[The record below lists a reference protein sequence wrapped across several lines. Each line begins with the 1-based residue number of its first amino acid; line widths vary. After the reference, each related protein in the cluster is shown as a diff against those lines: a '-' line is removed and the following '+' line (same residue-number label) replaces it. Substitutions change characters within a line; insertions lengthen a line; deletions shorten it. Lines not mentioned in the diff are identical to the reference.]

1 MSAKLV
7 VRPIAHRT
15 LRSSIVQ
22 TLREAIQ
29 RRRLAPGARLS
40 DSELATQLG
49 VSHSTVR
56 EALHQLTHERL
67 VVSTPHRGFFVAGF
81 TLDDLIDLLE
91 MRGLLEGRIAE
102 AVANELTDADFEDLA
117 AAIAAI
123 GRADEGDHGT
133 FWEADL
139 AFHDVILRRC
149 TKTVLVELWTSL
161 SSRLT
166 MLELL
171 FHETFEAGLGAAQDH
186 HRAYLAELGA
196 RDPERARRAAE
207 DHYRHPVERLR
218 RIQTGGKEV
227 SGGGEPRR

>member
-1 MSAKLV
+1 VSDKKV
-7 VRPIAHRT
+7 VRPITHRT

-29 RRRLAPGARLS
+29 QRRLAPGARLS

-49 VSHSTVR
+49 VSHSTMR
-56 EALHQLTHERL
+56 EALYQLTHERL

-102 AVANELTDADFEDLA
+102 AVATELTDADLTELA
-117 AAIAAI
+117 AATAAI
-123 GRADEGDHGT
+123 GHADADDRGT
-133 FWEADL
+133 FWDTDFV
-139 AFHDVILRRC
+139 FHEVVLRRC
-149 TKTVLVELWTSL
+149 TKTVLVELWMSL

-171 FHETFEAGLGAAQDH
+171 FHETFEASLGTSQDH
-186 HRAYLAELGA
+186 HNAYLAELTA

-207 DHYRHPVERLR
+207 EHYRHPVERLR
-218 RIQTGGKEV
+218 RIQTQAKEV
-227 SGGGEPRR
+227 SSGG